1 MAENNYFSHQSPTY
15 GSAFDMMQSA
25 GVSYRSAGENIAR
38 GQKTPAAVMD
48 SWMNSQGHRENIL
61 SSRTRPSA
69 WDMRWMTAEE
79 PAGFRFSKDRQTGD
93 GRQTGRMGEIGR
105 GKESLG
111 IQYTEYSK
119 RYPQIRVR
127 LLLRICRKSEYSARK
142 NIQLKALT
150 N

>member
-1 MAENNYFSHQSPTY
+1 
-15 GSAFDMMQSA
+15 
-25 GVSYRSAGENIAR
+25 
-38 GQKTPAAVMD
+38 
-48 SWMNSQGHRENIL
+48 
-61 SSRTRPSA
+61 
-69 WDMRWMTAEE
+69 
-79 PAGFRFSKDRQTGD
+79 
-93 GRQTGRMGEIGR
+93 MGEIDR